1 MLEGGNVLH
10 KVKCQQGVLYSE
22 VAEQYANFVKKHY
35 GTNATVVF
43 NGYCNGPASLQ
54 PKITSIN
61 VKLQLDVDARNL
73 WLQAHCSNH

>member
-43 NGYCNGPASLQ
+43 NGYCNGHATKDHEHQRRAAASD
-54 PKITSIN
+54 PCIIFDHN
-61 VKLQLDVDARNL
+61 
-73 WLQAHCSNH
+73 